1 MNARIAALAL
11 VALFVTS
18 CGGKSETTQ
27 TPTKAPQPQPAV
39 AASAGKEKPRKPPV
53 DIQPK
58 GNQLRL
64 ALRVGDQ
71 ATYETVTRTHSIAT
85 VSGTGQKM
93 ETTADQSA
101 TQVIAVVAKDGLDMH
116 IEFRNTKIE
125 SNVQGDENTKKALEQ
140 SVAQMRGV
148 VLEGDYTPYAQA
160 SNLRLK
166 TAPRGTSP
174 SFTALVASAITA
186 MEIGF
191 LGLKYPEDQVHPGQE
206 WSTTVD
212 VGKSLL
218 RGGLTIESID
228 GGKLPMKFRVVS
240 IAKARDRRIAL
251 LSITM
256 SGKMTAHVSTPNG
269 PATLT
274 QTIDSRGTA
283 EIDMTTGLPLRIAT
297 QGTTVS
303 RSDAMT
309 TEVKMD
315 MKMRLVDLKRKG

>member
-1 MNARIAALAL
+1 MHGRIAALAL
-11 VALFVTS
+11 VPLLIAS
-18 CGGKSETTQ
+18 CGGKSDTTETSAAVTE
-27 TPTKAPQPQPAV
+27 PASAV
-39 AASAGKEKPRKPPV
+39 ASQPEKEKPRKPPV
-53 DIQPK
+53 DIQPQ
-58 GNQLRL
+58 GNELRL
-64 ALRVGDQ
+64 ALRVGDE
-71 ATYETVTRTHSIAT
+71 ATYETATRTHSIVT

-93 ETTADQSA
+93 ETIADQSA
-101 TQVIAVVAKDGLDMH
+101 TQVVTVVAKDGPDMH

-166 TAPRGTSP
+166 TAPRGSSQ

-191 LGLKYPEDQVHPGQE
+191 LGLKYPEDQIRPGQQ

-218 RGGLTIESID
+218 RGGLPVDSIE

-240 IAKARDRRIAL
+240 IAKSKDRRIAVL
-251 LSITM
+251 AITM
-256 SGKMTAHVSTPNG
+256 SGKMTAHVTTQNG

-274 QTIDSRGTA
+274 QTIESKGTA
-283 EIDMTTGLPLRIAT
+283 EIDMTTGLPLTIET

-303 RSDAMT
+303 QADAMT
-309 TEVKMD
+309 TEVRMD
-315 MKMRLVDLKRKG
+315 MKMRLADLKRKG